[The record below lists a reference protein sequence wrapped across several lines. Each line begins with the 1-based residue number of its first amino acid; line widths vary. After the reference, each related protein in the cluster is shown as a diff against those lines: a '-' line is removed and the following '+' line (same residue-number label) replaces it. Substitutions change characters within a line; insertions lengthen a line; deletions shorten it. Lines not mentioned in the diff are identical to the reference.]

1 MVVIQRTRRT
11 GNVHYDLQRGSYPA
25 PQFIGGKG
33 ADAVNRK
40 LLIIVGGLLAL
51 TLVPL
56 LAWNGLVQQ
65 GNASAF
71 DILLRLSPPPSSS
84 APASVVL
91 LAIDDE
97 TVSRYGPL
105 PLNRAVVAEALNRI
119 TVAEPQV
126 LAVDVLLSEKTREPD
141 DASLAGAFS
150 RFRRVVLAVALEA
163 TEEGKDPQWLP
174 PLPAFQRYAFAL
186 GHVHFEPDRDGLAR
200 TLLLTKANAD
210 NRYWALG
217 FEAFRSAL
225 GAQGPPTE
233 YAKELKLGNRAIPVA
248 ASSGRLLWIHYHGPE
263 GAFRRVSLASVLDG
277 RTPASTFAGKAV
289 ILGVTA
295 QGAGDRV
302 YTPFSTGLGMS
313 GIEIHANVFA
323 TLMDG
328 AYLFP
333 LSAPAEFLLLLVIA
347 ALVATAAWW
356 KQGRFLSSV
365 AITGFIAIPVF
376 SYWTLRTG
384 VIVPIA
390 SALVIEV
397 GASLA
402 GLLGNTR
409 FIRSRLSEAIAG
421 RQDYA
426 YRLQAVAHEIKT
438 PLTAIHASS
447 QLMTEPDIPEPKKEE
462 IAQRIHKEAGRL
474 SSVVTTFLD
483 VERISAGVLKLQKRQ
498 VELAAVVAD
507 AVERSGLL
515 ALKKRIRIE
524 QDLEP
529 GVVAAADA
537 DLLQFAVYN
546 LLVNA
551 IKYSPDGSSIRIG
564 LRSSGRN
571 ACLVVEDQGCGI
583 EPAEQERIFDR
594 FYRTKKHQEDAKGG
608 SGVGLALVKE
618 IVTQHG
624 GRIEVE
630 SAPGKGSTF
639 SVFLP
644 REAAY
649 ECKTAGSVN

>member
-1 MVVIQRTRRT
+1 M
-11 GNVHYDLQRGSYPA
+11 G
-25 PQFIGGKG
+25 
-33 ADAVNRK
+33 RK
-40 LLIIVGGLLAL
+40 LLITVVGLLAL
-51 TLVPL
+51 ILLPL
-56 LAWNGLVQQ
+56 LAWNGLVEQ

-71 DILLRLSPPPSSS
+71 DILLRLRPPPSSS

-105 PLNRAVVAEALNRI
+105 PLNRAAVAEALNRI
-119 TVAEPQV
+119 APAEPKV
-126 LAVDVLLSEKTREPD
+126 LAVDVLLSEKTREAD
-141 DASLAGAFS
+141 DTKLADAFS

-163 TEEGKDPQWLP
+163 TEGEKAPQWLT

-217 FEAFRSAL
+217 FEAFRAAL
-225 GAQGPPTE
+225 GAQGPPIE
-233 YAKELKLGNRAIPVA
+233 YAKELRVGSWGIPAV
-248 ASSGRLLWIHYHGPE
+248 ASSGRLMWIHYHGPE
-263 GAFRRVSLASVLDG
+263 GTFRRVSLASILDG
-277 RTPASTFAGKAV
+277 RTPVSTFAGNVV

-313 GIEIHANVFA
+313 GIEIHANIFA
-323 TLMDG
+323 TLTDG
-328 AYLFP
+328 AYLSP
-333 LSAPAEFLLLLVIA
+333 LSAPAEFLLLLAIA

-356 KQGRFLSSV
+356 KQGRFLSPV
-365 AITGFIAIPVF
+365 AISGFVAIPVV
-376 SYWTLRTG
+376 SYWMLRAG
-384 VIVPIA
+384 VIVPVA
-390 SALVIEV
+390 SAQVIEV
-397 GASLA
+397 GTSLA
-402 GLLGNTR
+402 GFLANTR

-483 VERISAGVLKLQKRQ
+483 VERISAGVLKLQKRE
-498 VELAAVVAD
+498 VELSEVVVD
-507 AVERSGLL
+507 AIERSRLL

-551 IKYSPDGSSIRIG
+551 IKYSPEESSIQIA
-564 LRSSGRN
+564 LRSSGPN
-571 ACLVVEDQGCGI
+571 ACLVVADRGCGI

-594 FYRTKKHQEDAKGG
+594 FYRTKKHQEDPKGG

-618 IVTQHG
+618 IVNQHG
-624 GRIEVE
+624 GKIEVE
-630 SAPGKGSTF
+630 SEPGKGSTF

-644 REAAY
+644 RETAY
-649 ECKTAGSVN
+649 ECKTASSVN